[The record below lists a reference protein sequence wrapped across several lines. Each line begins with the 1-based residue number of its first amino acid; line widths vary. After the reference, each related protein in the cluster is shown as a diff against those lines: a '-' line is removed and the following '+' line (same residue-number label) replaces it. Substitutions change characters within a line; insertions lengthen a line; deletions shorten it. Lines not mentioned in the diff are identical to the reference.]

1 MAWAALLKS
10 AGSKA
15 AMQSGKKIAENITK
29 KVTEKKS
36 KVTGKGIANKMLGGG
51 GESSGSIGTNS
62 ERSETFS
69 GEASK

>member
-36 KVTGKGIANKMLGGG
+36 KVTGKGY
-51 GESSGSIGTNS
+51 
-62 ERSETFS
+62 
-69 GEASK
+69 SK